1 MNREILFRGKRVDN
15 GGWVYGFVSIDRY
28 SGKATI
34 NNTVM
39 YHSVIPETVGQFTG
53 LKDNTGTKIFEG
65 DLVLYRQ
72 AYRTTQTH
80 TGDNIPNGSYT
91 EPCEPGIKA
100 IEGEVLFDNG
110 MFYLDTDG
118 DQDFTTPLGWLNQE
132 FNIDDIKESISWTRQ
147 TAGWFDDPEEGDLN
161 YLIKEVAKV
170 ENEEQLLNFIN
181 GFEITGNIH
190 DNPTK

>member
-1 MNREILFRGKRVDN
+1 MNREILFRGKRVD
-15 GGWVYGFVSIDRY
+15 GKGWVYGYYVED
-28 SGKATI
+28 GKQFLIVNPKNDSYDEVNPSTL
-34 NNTVM
+34 
-39 YHSVIPETVGQFTG
+39 GQFTG
-53 LKDNTGTKIFEG
+53 LTDKNGTKIFEG

-72 AYRTTQTH
+72 TYRTSQTH

-91 EPCEPGIKA
+91 EPMEPGINE
-100 IEGEVLFDNG
+100 IEGYVMFEDG

-118 DQDFTTPLGWLNQE
+118 DIGFRTPLSWLHQE
-132 FNIDDIKESISWTRQ
+132 INIEDIRESISWTRQ
-147 TAGWFDDPEEGDLN
+147 TDGWFDDPEEGDLN

-190 DNPTK
+190 E